1 MARCI
6 LHIDMDAF
14 FASVEQRDRPELRG
28 KPVVVGSPP
37 DQRGVVST
45 CSYEARAFGIHS
57 AMPSREAYRRC
68 PEAVFLPPD
77 MARYDEA
84 SQKVFE
90 IFERFSPL
98 IEPVSCDEA
107 FLDVTGAHSLFG
119 TGEAIAKQIRALIHQ
134 EVRLAASIGV
144 AHNKFLA
151 KLGSER
157 AKPDGLF
164 VVPKTREGIIR
175 FLGAMKVGNLWG
187 VGKVTGEALVNAG
200 YQTVA
205 DIQKGDPK
213 KLERLFGARFAEH
226 IMALAFGEDS
236 RAVETDSVEKS
247 ISREYTFLTDCSDPE
262 IIRDVIRGLVDD
274 VGQRVRRHGFYAT
287 TGRMKLRWADFKT
300 ITRQAPFEVPVCD
313 DFSFRAM
320 ALKLFEAETLIQPV
334 RLIGFGVTGLTP
346 HPREQLTLFDD
357 ARAGRAKKEKLCR
370 AVDALRAK
378 LGDDAVRHVS
388 VTKIPHHDA

>member
-1 MARCI
+1 MPRCI

-37 DQRGVVST
+37 DQRGVVCT

-77 MARYDEA
+77 MARYDAA
-84 SQKVFE
+84 SRQVFE

-119 TGEAIAKQIRALIHQ
+119 PGEAIAKQIRTTIHH

-144 AHNKFLA
+144 SHNKFLA

-187 VGKVTGEALVNAG
+187 VGKVTGEALMQAG

-247 ISREYTFLTDCSDPE
+247 ISREYTFLTDCSNPE
-262 IIRDVIRGLVDD
+262 LLRDVLRGLVVD
-274 VGQRVRRHGFYAT
+274 VGERVRRHGFYAA
-287 TGRMKLRWADFKT
+287 TGRLKLRWSDFKT
-300 ITRQAPFEVPVCD
+300 ITRQAPFDVPVCD
-313 DFSFRAM
+313 DFSFRAT
-320 ALKLFEAETLIQPV
+320 ALKLFDAQQLIQPV
-334 RLIGFGVTGLTP
+334 RLIGFGVTGLTQN
-346 HPREQLTLFDD
+346 PREQLTLFDD
-357 ARAGRAKKEKLCR
+357 SRASRAKREKLCR
-370 AVDALRAK
+370 TVDALRAT
-378 LGDDAVRHVS
+378 LGDTAISPGSIQRS
-388 VTKIPHHDA
+388 

>member
-37 DQRGVVST
+37 DQRGVVCT

-68 PEAVFLPPD
+68 PEAIFLRPD
-77 MARYDEA
+77 MARYDDA
-84 SQKVFE
+84 TRKVFE

-98 IEPVSCDEA
+98 IEPISCDEA
-107 FLDVTGAHSLFG
+107 FLDVTGAHALFG

-144 AHNKFLA
+144 SHNKFLA

-175 FLGAMKVGNLWG
+175 FLGGMKVGTLWG
-187 VGKVTGEALVNAG
+187 VGKVTGEALLNAG

-213 KLERLFGARFAEH
+213 KLERLFGARFAEQL
-226 IMALAFGEDS
+226 MALAFGEDS

-247 ISREYTFLTDCSDPE
+247 ISREHTFLTDCSDPE
-262 IIRDVIRGLVDD
+262 QLRDVIRGLVDD
-274 VGQRVRRHGFYAT
+274 VGQRVRRHGFYAS
-287 TGRMKLRWADFKT
+287 TGRIRLRWSDFKT
-300 ITRQAPFEVPVCD
+300 ITRQAPFDVPVCD

-320 ALKLFEAETLIQPV
+320 AFKLFDAEQLIQPV

-346 HPREQLTLFDD
+346 HPREQLTFFDD
-357 ARAGRAKKEKLCR
+357 SRAKRAKREKLCHT
-370 AVDALRAK
+370 VDALRTQ
-378 LGDDAVRHVS
+378 LGDSAISPGAIHR
-388 VTKIPHHDA
+388 A